1 MLERS
6 GYAKSRREEAAS
18 AAGRHSVSVAQNA
31 KFLHVDRVRRY
42 VLALLRGETSVT
54 LTTQPTLSRVI
65 SPAAYTALL
74 PALWALLST
83 TEPGNPDAD
92 AEVFSILVDHSMKTS
107 SNSALKK
114 HTIDFLGRVILVGS
128 NRPHFTNWANLVTAK
143 NLR

>member
-6 GYAKSRREEAAS
+6 GYAKLRREEVAS
-18 AAGRHSVSVAQNA
+18 AAGRRSASVAQNT

-42 VLALLRGETSVT
+42 VLALLRGETSV
-54 LTTQPTLSRVI
+54 TTQPTLSRVI

-83 TEPGNPDAD
+83 IEPGNPDVD
-92 AEVFSILVDHSMKTS
+92 GEVFSILLDHSMKTS
-107 SNSALKK
+107 SHSALKK

-128 NRPHFTNWANLVTAK
+128 IRPCFTGRANLVTAK
-143 NLR
+143 NIR